1 MAQALGTI
9 QVISSY
15 SLLQSSL
22 TLESYVKTA
31 QELGYSALALTD
43 INVMYGALHFYQLCQ
58 KYHIKPLVG
67 LTLQLNDTT
76 HTPVS

>member
-31 QELGYSALALTD
+31 QELGYSALA
-43 INVMYGALHFYQLCQ
+43 
-58 KYHIKPLVG
+58 
-67 LTLQLNDTT
+67 
-76 HTPVS
+76 